1 MADAEVEP
9 AVAAAASA
17 SPSEAAA
24 APSAAPP
31 AAAAASP
38 SEAAPAAARSSNAA
52 GKQAVITCPICYDD
66 VPTAA
71 SVALCGQAHRFCVEC
86 GWGAVRV
93 AVSDGLVPACPFDK
107 EHKCGAIAKAAAD
120 AALTRWL
127 GSGEGGPAARKAELS
142 AWAVRGRASAHTSG
156 KIDEV
161 YRSAELARQGAVQC
175 PGKGSK
181 PCKEF
186 VVPAVAH
193 ASFPQ
198 RCACPKGHPPF
209 CASCRQPYHYRTG
222 CAEALRVNARW
233 VKWLQSELGDFL
245 VEAVKHDPDRYSS
258 VLKEHCKGKSALD
271 EATRDALSRFDEL
284 RKMELWKEKH
294 CKHCPNCKR
303 VVHKVSGCDH
313 MICGHDTDGGGNQQ
327 RGCGKQFG
335 WNAAPPYRADLKR
348 HGAADQ
354 EKEGDEDAQML
365 ARRLK
370 RDAAEEHVV
379 CVGEPLACDGCGNAI
394 VGPRWSCILCEGSVD
409 LCVGCVGKAA
419 RKPLTL
425 RGGGKH
431 PANHVFKRVRAL
443 PSTDPGLLVELGG
456 TGGPATPAGGL
467 GGASTSGASIDLTG
481 GGGGG
486 RRGGGG
492 GSASGGGGGG
502 GSRKR
507 PIDLDDDGDD
517 GDASGSAAAGA
528 AAPVDLTEGGA
539 PSGSGAGSSR
549 DLIVV
554 D

>member
-1 MADAEVEP
+1 M
-9 AVAAAASA
+9 
-17 SPSEAAA
+17 
-24 APSAAPP
+24 
-31 AAAAASP
+31 
-38 SEAAPAAARSSNAA
+38 
-52 GKQAVITCPICYDD
+52 ITCPICYDD

-142 AWAVRGRASAHTSG
+142 AWVVRGRASAHTSG

-233 VKWLQSELGDFL
+233 VKWLQTELGDFL

-327 RGCGKQFG
+327 ARLRKQFG
-335 WNAAPPYRADLKR
+335 WNSSTVPCRPQAPRRRRPGEGGRRGRADAR
-348 HGAADQ
+348 
-354 EKEGDEDAQML
+354 
-365 ARRLK
+365 RRLK

-394 VGPRWSCILCEGSVD
+394 VGPRWSCIF
-409 LCVGCVGKAA
+409 A
-419 RKPLTL
+419 R
-425 RGGGKH
+425 
-431 PANHVFKRVRAL
+431 A
-443 PSTDPGLLVELGG
+443 PSTSASAASGRRRANRSRCAAAGSTPPTTCSSGCARCRAPTPASSSSSAAPAAGDPGGRLGRRG
-456 TGGPATPAGGL
+456 
-467 GGASTSGASIDLTG
+467 TSGASIDLTG
-481 GGGGG
+481 GGGGS
-486 RRGGGG
+486 RRGAGGRPAAAAAAAAR
-492 GSASGGGGGG
+492 ASGP
-502 GSRKR
+502 STSTTTATTEAHPHPPPPAAAARSTSPTAAR
-507 PIDLDDDGDD
+507 Q
-517 GDASGSAAAGA
+517 AAAGRA
-528 AAPVDLTEGGA
+528 RRAT
-539 PSGSGAGSSR
+539 
-549 DLIVV
+549 
-554 D
+554 